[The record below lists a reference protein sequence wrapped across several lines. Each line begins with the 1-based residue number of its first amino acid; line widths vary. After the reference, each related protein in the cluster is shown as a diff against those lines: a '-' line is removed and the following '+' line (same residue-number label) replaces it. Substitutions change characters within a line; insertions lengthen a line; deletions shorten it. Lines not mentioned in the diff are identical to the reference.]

1 LTTIV
6 NDAGGTIQGASSAL
20 VANGN
25 ASVDFTNKG
34 TVVGDL
40 IFGAGDAALHFY
52 TGSLLTGNLMA
63 GTGTNT
69 ISFNGSGSG
78 TFSNPI
84 ANFQTIT
91 KQDDGTWTLSG
102 GVSGATAVSVTQG
115 TLILSAANTYTGMT
129 TVNSGALIVDGS
141 IASSILTTVNGGG
154 TLGGTG
160 TVGRTQINSGGIF
173 APGPQDAPGSMT
185 VAGGGLAIR
194 RLCRCGM
201 KVRPQH
207 PLTTAGTAG

>member
-1 LTTIV
+1 MTTIV
-6 NDAGGTIQGASSAL
+6 NNAGGTIQGAVNAL

-34 TVVGDL
+34 TVVGNL
-40 IFGAGDAALHFY
+40 VFGAGDAALHFY
-52 TGSLLTGNLMA
+52 TGSSLTGNLTA

-102 GVSGATAVSVTQG
+102 VVSGATAST
-115 TLILSAANTYTGMT
+115 SRKA
-129 TVNSGALIVDGS
+129 
-141 IASSILTTVNGGG
+141 
-154 TLGGTG
+154 
-160 TVGRTQINSGGIF
+160 R
-173 APGPQDAPGSMT
+173 
-185 VAGGGLAIR
+185 
-194 RLCRCGM
+194 
-201 KVRPQH
+201 
-207 PLTTAGTAG
+207 

>member
-1 LTTIV
+1 M
-6 NDAGGTIQGASSAL
+6 
-20 VANGN
+20 ANGN

-34 TVVGDL
+34 TVVGNL
-40 IFGAGDAALHFY
+40 VFGAGDAALHFY
-52 TGSLLTGNLMA
+52 TGSSLTGNLTA

-102 GVSGATAVSVTQG
+102 VVSGATAVNVTQG
-115 TLILSAANTYTGMT
+115 TLILSAANTYTGAT

-141 IASSILTTVNGGG
+141 IASSSLTTVNSGG

-160 TVGRTQINSGGIF
+160 TVGSDHRSTVGAPSRPARRTR
-173 APGPQDAPGSMT
+173 PESMT